1 MLLNSRRSFNV
12 IALLL
17 GIVVALQGCD
27 SNVGAQDISSH
38 QHYDPVVVSHK
49 LGETTIKQLPERIVA
64 LDMNEVDFLD
74 QLEIPVAGMPKD
86 FIPHF
91 LTKYRDAPN
100 IQDTGAIVQPNIERV
115 YKARP
120 DLVLITSL
128 QANHYKELSQI
139 APTVHFDVDYRDSQT
154 AHIEVIKEHLMDL
167 GKIFNKEELAQKK
180 VNEIEAQVQEA
191 LRVTRNRS
199 EKALVI
205 LHNNGSFSSFGL
217 KSRYGFVFKDLGVK
231 PASPEIDTALHGQSV
246 SSEFIL
252 KTNPDIIYIIDRT
265 AVMEGRSAINAET
278 LSNPLLKETNA
289 WKNGKVIFADP
300 EAWYITAASP
310 TSLQLIIQDLLKGYH
325 H

>member
-1 MLLNSRRSFNV
+1 MLFNSRRSFNM

-17 GIVVALQGCD
+17 GIIVTLQGCD
-27 SNVGAQDISSH
+27 SNSSTKDILSY
-38 QHYDPVVVSHK
+38 QRYDPVVVSHK
-49 LGETTIKQLPERIVA
+49 LGKTTIKQLPEKVVA

-74 QLEIPVAGMPKD
+74 QLEIPIAGMPKD

-91 LTKYRDAPN
+91 LSKYRDTPN

-115 YKARP
+115 YKAHP

-128 QANHYKELSQI
+128 QANQYKELSQI

-154 AHIEVIKEHLMDL
+154 AHIEVVKKHLLDL
-167 GKIFNKEELAQKK
+167 GKIFNKQELAQQK

-191 LRVTRNRS
+191 LKVTRNRP
-199 EKALVI
+199 EKALVV

-217 KSRYGFVFKDLGVK
+217 KSRYGFIFQDLGVK

-265 AVMEGRSAINAET
+265 AVMEGRPAINAET